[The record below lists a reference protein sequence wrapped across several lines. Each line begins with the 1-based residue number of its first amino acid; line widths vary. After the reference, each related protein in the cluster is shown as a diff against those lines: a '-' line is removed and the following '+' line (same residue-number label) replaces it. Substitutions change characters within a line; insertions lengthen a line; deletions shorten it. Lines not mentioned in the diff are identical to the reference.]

1 MWIFDSISQGVSF
14 NCPKSTINPN
24 NLHLFP
30 LHIVCLQLTR
40 FELSTPKLSFG
51 LLRPSASF
59 CVGPA
64 KSPSG
69 FPLKKALES
78 TLISEGGILCW
89 GVGVD
94 EALALLCLIRVSLGE
109 KKTEMIY
116 LLINESRKQM
126 INIWLSNWQ
135 TLESQKQSQKQNESG
150 VSLVT
155 AFREQK
161 IWDIRGKK

>member
-126 INIWLSNWQ
+126 INI
-135 TLESQKQSQKQNESG
+135 
-150 VSLVT
+150 
-155 AFREQK
+155 
-161 IWDIRGKK
+161 